1 MNDKPVIQI
10 TPAKVI
16 ELDTITIY
24 DYDES
29 HLIYKG
35 LDLGSFVELCKMKK
49 ENKKLKKEVEI
60 KHDGFM
66 ASIDDV
72 CEYAKE
78 NDKLRSVI
86 DNAINYLE
94 NTTMVANS
102 YYHQREC
109 LLNILKMGGKINGF
123 MDKKPR

>member
-1 MNDKPVIQI
+1 MIDRPIIQI
-10 TPAKVI
+10 TEPEVI
-16 ELDTITIY
+16 EKGNETIY
-24 DYDES
+24 DYDKS
-29 HLIYKG
+29 HVIYKMQ
-35 LDLGSFVELCKMKK
+35 DLGSFAELCKMKA

-86 DNAINYLE
+86 DNAIDYIE
-94 NTTMVANS
+94 NTTMVADS
-102 YYHQREC
+102 YYYQREC
-109 LLNILKMGGKINGF
+109 LLNILKEV
-123 MDKKPR
+123 

>member
-1 MNDKPVIQI
+1 MSNIPAIQI

-86 DNAINYLE
+86 DNAIDYLE
-94 NTTMVANS
+94 NTTMVVDS

-109 LLNILKMGGKINGF
+109 LLNILKRGCNK
-123 MDKKPR
+123 